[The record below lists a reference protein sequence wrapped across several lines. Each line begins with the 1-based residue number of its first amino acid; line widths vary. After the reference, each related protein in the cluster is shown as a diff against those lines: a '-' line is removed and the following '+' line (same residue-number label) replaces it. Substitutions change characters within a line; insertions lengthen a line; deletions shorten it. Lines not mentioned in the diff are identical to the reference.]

1 MDEIAQ
7 YDVYAYDDSECV
19 HDYIGNDLDVATT
32 SFENLVSINSQSPIN
47 KDITVVLYDN
57 WNEKVIKDYNTLNDA

>member
-1 MDEIAQ
+1 MDGIAQ

-19 HDYIGNDLDVATT
+19 HDYIGDDLDAAII

-47 KDITVVLYDN
+47 KDVTVVLYDN

>member
-57 WNEKVIKDYNTLNDA
+57 WNEKVIKDYNTLDDA

>member
-19 HDYIGNDLDVATT
+19 HDYIGNDLDAAII
-32 SFENLVSINSQSPIN
+32 SFENLVSINSQSPID